1 MSTWK
6 GQPRKAKGGRFSPLS
21 EFWNPWQGRAEYIDI
36 RRRIRNCPG
45 KPSGSIISGDRI
57 EKEKKMKVLLVG
69 ESWSGADQHTKG
81 FDVVTLGS
89 FKFNWGKP
97 YIDAVRSAGIELDH
111 MHCHIAQSEFP
122 VEMNELKKYDVII
135 FSDVGSNTL
144 LLDPVMQWEG
154 VPRPNRLKLLVEYIR
169 QGGGFIMFGG
179 WVSFAGFENKARYA
193 MTPLA
198 EALPV
203 EILNYDDRIEEPSG
217 VIPEM
222 VMKNHP
228 VLDGVEEKWPAYLG
242 YNKVKAK
249 ADAQEIAR
257 IDGSS
262 FMAGMEFGKGRSFA
276 FATDCVGHW
285 GYDMIK
291 WSSYRQ
297 LMSNMIRWAA
307 KEI

>member
-1 MSTWK
+1 
-6 GQPRKAKGGRFSPLS
+6 
-21 EFWNPWQGRAEYIDI
+21 
-36 RRRIRNCPG
+36 
-45 KPSGSIISGDRI
+45 
-57 EKEKKMKVLLVG
+57 MKVLLVG

-97 YIDAVRSAGIELDH
+97 YIDAVRASGIELEH
-111 MHCHIAQSEFP
+111 MYCHIAQSDFP
-122 VEMNELKKYDVII
+122 IELKELQKYDVVI

-203 EILNYDDRIEEPSG
+203 EILNYDDRIEEPAG
-217 VIPEM
+217 VVPEM
-222 VMKNHP
+222 VIKEHP
-228 VLDGVEEKWPAYLG
+228 VLNGVEEKWPSYLG
-242 YNKVKAK
+242 YNKLKTK
-249 ADAQEIAR
+249 ADAQEIAT
-257 IDGSS
+257 IGGSS
-262 FMAGMEFGKGRSFA
+262 FMAGMEFGKGRSFT

-285 GYDMIK
+285 GYEMTQ
-291 WSSYRQ
+291 WNSYSK
-297 LMSNMIRWAA
+297 LMSNMIRWVAG
-307 KEI
+307 EV